1 MVNKRPQPELSVIVP
16 VYNTETFITTCL
28 DSILSQKG
36 VNMEVIIVNDG
47 STDNS
52 VDILKRYAKA
62 R

>member
-1 MVNKRPQPELSVIVP
+1 MNKRPQPELSVIVP